1 MMRSAEE
8 LLLTAQQ
15 LLVDL
20 DCANYIIITKFC
32 DHQPWRG
39 SIFRNPGSRHPH
51 LHFLLIQIA
60 REFKRDT
67 TFRWIEISTDVEMM
81 IQLAKNR
88 NKIGNLLT
96 QHQQR
101 PNEIKSNRMSC
112 NTRHNLSHTH
122 SSLSPPWSCSSGQAI
137 GYLLT
142 SISLAVIFSG
152 GGEYLVT

>member
-112 NTRHNLSHTH
+112 NTRHNLSHTPP
-122 SSLSPPWSCSSGQAI
+122 SVLRGAAAAARQLAICSLQLVLQSF
-137 GYLLT
+137 
-142 SISLAVIFSG
+142 LAVVENIS
-152 GGEYLVT
+152 

>member
-112 NTRHNLSHTH
+112 NTRHSLSHT
-122 SSLSPPWSCSSGQAI
+122 PPSVLRGAAAAAQAI

>member
-8 LLLTAQQ
+8 ILLTAQQ

-20 DCANYIIITKFC
+20 DCANYIIITKCC

-112 NTRHNLSHTH
+112 NTRYSPSHT
-122 SSLSPPWSCSSGQAI
+122 PPSVLRGAAAAAQAI